1 MAGDADGGHLTVLH
15 FLSIR
20 GLIVFL
26 TVMPKI
32 VCIAIFVV
40 IIVGKSGIQSGF
52 EGFEVHGIGVK
63 DILIFNL
70 GMIPRL
76 GNMYLISVGFS
87 ILSALTLAQDI
98 SRRIVAD
105 AVRVAIIG
113 VVELLDTT
121 TTPSCMTL
129 RVLQSCLSLSGG
141 RIEIRIP
148 CVYSVPMITIKNG
161 IIISRRIVITQVFT
175 SSVRTIDV
183 PPLGIILSHAF
194 TGIISNP

>member
-40 IIVGKSGIQSGF
+40 IVVCKSGIHSSF

-63 DILIFNL
+63 DILIFDL

-76 GNMYLISVGFS
+76 GDMNLIGVGFG
-87 ILSALTLAQDI
+87 ILAALALAQDI
-98 SRRIVAD
+98 SRRIIAD
-105 AVRVAIIG
+105 VVGVAIIG
-113 VVELLDTT
+113 VVELLNTASA
-121 TTPSCMTL
+121 PSCMTL
-129 RVLQSCLSLSGG
+129 
-141 RIEIRIP
+141 
-148 CVYSVPMITIKNG
+148 
-161 IIISRRIVITQVFT
+161 
-175 SSVRTIDV
+175 
-183 PPLGIILSHAF
+183 
-194 TGIISNP
+194 